1 MRNMLGKASIAALML
16 GLGGTAALAG
26 SYTPPAPDPV
36 VRHSPAPVMR
46 YIPPVTNPT
55 LNETPFITTEI
66 RPFYLHHKIPN
77 VGGGNVDGVAVQLRY
92 ALTDRLALIAT
103 KDGYVDVDG
112 GVLGDDSGFLNIG
125 GGLKFAVINDLAG
138 GTIVSIGARYEAPIG
153 SLKLNDLAPLNIQGA
168 GDGFAN
174 LFVTGVKQIGRFQIQ
189 GSANVNIA
197 IDNDVDSSLFAAS
210 LHMNYAATERFFPLV
225 EFNLFHWFDEPNRN
239 GLGLPFE
246 GFDVFHFGAADTDTV
261 ITAAAGFRV
270 QATERALLGAAFEI
284 PLTDKDEGITTWRV
298 IADMVFRF

>member
-1 MRNMLGKASIAALML
+1 MLGKASMAALVL

-36 VRHSPAPVMR
+36 VSHSHAPVMR

-112 GVLGDDSGFLNIG
+112 GVLGDDEGFLNIG
-125 GGLKFAVINDLAG
+125 GGLKYAVIHDLAG
-138 GTIVSIGARYEAPIG
+138 GTIVSVGARYEAPIG
-153 SLKLNDLAPLNIQGA
+153 SLKLNGLVPPLNIQGA

-174 LFVTGVKQIGRFQIQ
+174 LFVTGVKQIDRFQIQ

-197 IDNDVDSSLFAAS
+197 IDDDVDSSLFAAS

-239 GLGLPFE
+239 ALGLPFE

-261 ITAAAGFRV
+261 ITGAAGFRF
-270 QATERALLGAAFEI
+270 QALENTLIGAAFEI
-284 PLTDKDEGITTWRV
+284 PLTDKDDGITTWRV
-298 IADMVFRF
+298 IADAVIRF